1 MTKIHLSQWT
11 KLAGYGALA
20 GAAGGLAEI
29 LWITLYGSLTGSD
42 AAEVARAIS
51 LVVGVA
57 LPSTALIAA
66 PVVAGITIHMVIAIG
81 LGIALVFAWCA
92 LTRYRSST
100 IDEYAFMLAA
110 LALVWVLNFYVVLPL
125 IGASV
130 ADPTRVVVD
139 VVPYPVSL
147 LSKLWFGLAAAAM
160 LRYGTGNR
168 PAGGRVRI

>member
-1 MTKIHLSQWT
+1 MTKIHRSQWT
-11 KLAGYGALA
+11 KLIGYGALA
-20 GAAGGLAEI
+20 GVAGGLAEI
-29 LWITLYGSLTGSD
+29 LWITLYGSLSGSD

-51 LVVGVA
+51 QVAGLA
-57 LPSTALIAA
+57 LPTTALITM
-66 PVVAGITIHMVIAIG
+66 PVAAGIAIHMVIAVG
-81 LGIALVFAWCA
+81 LGVALVFAWRA
-92 LTRYRSST
+92 LTRFRSST

-110 LALVWVLNFYVVLPL
+110 LALVWMFNFYLVLPL

-147 LSKLWFGLAAAAM
+147 LSKLLFGLAAAAM

-168 PAGGRVRI
+168 PAVGRVRI